1 MIISK
6 IKVPP
11 LSKKEELLFYKEEYI
26 LGKLDIQYNELMKEI
41 IESGYSNEGHY
52 TDSKWK
58 DGTPAY
64 TKSLIGKQFRIP
76 GDEVPIL
83 TTKRVAWKTAIAE
96 MLWIWNMKSN
106 KVQDLRDLNMTFN
119 GGKNKS
125 VWDEW
130 ENLVGTI
137 GRAYGYQLAE
147 ESSFINVPVG
157 DNGFKVRTPVNQ
169 VDKLIWE
176 LKTKPHSRRHITEI
190 WNVSDIPYMMLP
202 PCVHLTQWHVKGG
215 KLHLEVR
222 ARSSDVIL
230 GNPFN
235 TFQYGVLHRM
245 IAQVTGY
252 ELGEFIFHMGDV
264 HIYDRHIDLAKEQM
278 EREQHPAPKLWIN
291 PNIKNFEDFSIE
303 DFKLINYKHSGDL
316 KAEIAIS

>member
-1 MIISK
+1 MSQYD
-6 IKVPP
+6 VQYDA
-11 LSKKEELLFYKEEYI
+11 LLKDI
-26 LGKLDIQYNELMKEI
+26 LEN
-41 IESGYSNEGHY
+41 GYSNEGEY
-52 TDSKWK
+52 TDAKWK

-64 TKSLIGKQFRIP
+64 TKSLIGRQFRFDNSEI
-76 GDEVPIL
+76 PIL

-96 MLWIWNMKSN
+96 MLWIWNMRSN
-106 KVQDLRDLNMTFN
+106 VVQDLRNLNMTFN

-130 ENLVGTI
+130 ENKQGTI
-137 GRAYGYQLAE
+137 GLAYGHQLGE
-147 ESSFINVPVG
+147 IHSTIPVETKLG
-157 DNGFKVRTPVNQ
+157 VFNMGADQ
-169 VDKLIWE
+169 VDQLIWG
-176 LKTKPHSRRHITEI
+176 LKNKPHSRRHVTEI
-190 WNVSDIPYMMLP
+190 WNVRDLDRMMLP

-235 TFQYGVLHRM
+235 VTQYSVLHRM

-252 ELGEFIFHMGDV
+252 ELGEFIFYMGDV

-291 PNIKNFEDFSIE
+291 PEVKNFEDFRIE
-303 DFKLINYKHSGDL
+303 DFDLIDYKHSGDL